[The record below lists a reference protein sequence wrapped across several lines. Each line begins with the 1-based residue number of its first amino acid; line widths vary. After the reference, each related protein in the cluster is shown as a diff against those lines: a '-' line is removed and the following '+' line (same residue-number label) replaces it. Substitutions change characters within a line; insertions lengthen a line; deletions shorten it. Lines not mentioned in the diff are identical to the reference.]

1 LRIDSDEV
9 GHRGF
14 FGSIFTGLLTVM
26 SMFLAACLL
35 KVTATGLHGLPL
47 LIALLYGVRLSRR
60 LSPVWHFL
68 RHYRPSFLNV
78 RFDLWL
84 PAQRPIDLRDDD
96 NRDFFAHD
104 HLSQLDRIL
113 RDLGFNVIHVHDFK
127 VAPSGTT
134 GGEID
139 ELSVGKH
146 SSSELIIRVYL
157 IITKSILREKKWAR
171 KPFFY

>member
-1 LRIDSDEV
+1 
-9 GHRGF
+9 
-14 FGSIFTGLLTVM
+14 M

-47 LIALLYGVRLSRR
+47 LIALLYGLSRR
-60 LSPVWHFL
+60 LSPLWDCLL

-113 RDLGFNVIHVHDFK
+113 RDLGFNIFGIHDFK
-127 VAPSGTT
+127 VAPSGSTS
-134 GGEID
+134 GEIY

-146 SSSELIIRVYL
+146 CSSELIID
-157 IITKSILREKKWAR
+157 SI
-171 KPFFY
+171 